1 MGSHPELSLPQQP
14 EKEPKEEPPPPGEP
28 ATLWRSVKDEPRS
41 ITSLVAAPRYLH
53 DLNTSE
59 KRDCRQSCYPDSMTF
74 WGVLLIQFLRP
85 VLGGSTM

>member
-41 ITSLVAAPRYLH
+41 ITSLIAAPRYLFH
-53 DLNTSE
+53 THVGT
-59 KRDCRQSCYPDSMTF
+59 KRECTNVCQPYSMALVKPTAAA
-74 WGVLLIQFLRP
+74 LAANRKL
-85 VLGGSTM
+85 